1 MPDDLPWEK
10 DPRNE
15 GIILLRVKVIPGA
28 SKTQCAGYRTTAE
41 GPALLVRVAAAPEK
55 GKANDELIAWLSEA
69 LGLPRSSI
77 ELRVGAAS
85 RLKRLSLPAAYG
97 EHIAALVP

>member
-1 MPDDLPWEK
+1 MPGDLPWEP
-10 DPRNE
+10 DPRNKA
-15 GIILLRVKVIPGA
+15 IILLRVKVIPGA
-28 SKTQCAGYRTTAE
+28 SRTQCAGYRTTAE

-55 GKANDELIAWLSEA
+55 GKANEELIGWLSDS

-85 RLKRLSLPAAYG
+85 RLKRLSLPAAFADR
-97 EHIAALVP
+97 IATLVP

>member
-1 MPDDLPWEK
+1 MPEAQPWEM
-10 DPRNE
+10 DHRNE

-28 SKTQCAGYRTTAE
+28 SRTQCAGYRTTAE

-55 GKANDELIAWLSEA
+55 GKANEELISWLSES

-85 RLKRLSLPAAYG
+85 RLKRLGLPAAFG
-97 EHIAALVP
+97 ARIASLVP

>member
-1 MPDDLPWEK
+1 MSEALPWET
-10 DPRNE
+10 DPRNADT
-15 GIILLRVKVIPGA
+15 ILLRVKVIPGA

-55 GKANDELIAWLSEA
+55 GKANDELIGWLSEA

-77 ELRVGAAS
+77 ELRVGAGS
-85 RLKRLSLPAAYG
+85 RLKRLGLPAAFG
-97 EHIAALVP
+97 DRIASLVP